1 MSADYD
7 EMRMV
12 VCDRKS
18 ATIKTENGL
27 NDTWTND
34 FNETLQLKPGDRV
47 AVYNSF
53 ISEKGA
59 GTPESIEF
67 KQIHLISKTPKT
79 TTITTTQTIPAGDPR
94 NNSAIAE
101 SGLRTFR
108 SRQFVNTGGAI
119 SRLQPEEVYMDYC
132 DNTEESIE
140 MLDNEASLTL
150 NYYKTMD
157 GLSYFQLPR
166 RWAFDNYRD
175 ITGAFNTAPGQWSD
189 QDGLRRGRTR
199 SEVAQICDDGDL
211 FTIPVA
217 DTQVFR
223 NIDDVYGYVRDD
235 YKLILDNRT
244 DIAVAL
250 PVRGVLRQGRVQKI
264 ILKNDNAR
272 YTILKR
278 KKNLM
283 MPQHLPPNYDPPIN
297 PSLFADFVPPY
308 YAADP
313 ESFDYVVYSDK
324 VDLRVEPGFSSS
336 KYVSEELTRQMRS
349 LKEDQNK
356 KLERTPAT
364 PSNPRDIKTLTTIEQ
379 FVETAT
385 YKRFAT
391 SNDHY
396 GAEKYYHE
404 ILDNSTPPTAPATTV
419 GVDGPTILTFFG
431 GDYTFTT
438 EKNII
443 TYLQQYQYIGCKRP
457 ELYVAGSEANDIFGY
472 QVNSFTPHFTGQVLN
487 TTWFQDN
494 PLQIALQYTPENLL
508 KLKKLMDAQGQHPEL
523 FDPENIMNM
532 YEPTID
538 QFQDTT
544 DNPYVYIE
552 PSISPEGDV
561 ETWVNIDNARYLHM
575 NPHNSSYYN
584 NLLNGDTKLDAN
596 WRNYA
601 QLGCGYY
608 DFRGNFITNV
618 DTGTTD
624 QNQYSRHLNDP
635 GNGGKVSE
643 LRYNSLPFMFH
654 RNPDTKDTLFSNTE
668 VIDETSQGTNYT
680 YGCFG
685 RDSIRGE
692 ILVYPNMIKATNN
705 FGDKI
710 GVGLP
715 NAFFTDQ
722 DGAGNFLIQRG
733 RKVGFDRHFNAWGN
747 ACICLTS
754 GIPRLEY
761 QQAYDGT
768 KDFWGTTTQYG
779 MSGFPLNAPDNNPAE
794 GVYSYQL
801 PGPVTIDNDLQPWL
815 NKAYLGA
822 DAPAIV
828 FDGAHFS
835 FKDLH
840 TPLNKGN
847 LNTLAVGEGSNDE
860 QQVVYKINP
869 QQSYNNLTPTQ
880 LPYEET
886 LEFSY
891 VNSGTADKEKRRM
904 NRNLEPFTIYDT
916 TTGVFIKDFGF
927 NEDVWD
933 ESLWGRLGF
942 TYDQFHNS
950 NPIER
955 QKRYTDFTDTSN
967 ILTTN
972 ADVKSRD
979 IKSWM
984 QNKFG
989 EATYTGTLFHPAQYQ
1004 AFFVTNATPSDP
1016 PIAPATIFLEFLPE
1030 IIAPTDS
1037 VSVVARDY
1045 PTQISHGFYNIRS
1058 DIALNS
1064 ASIMGNGDTGYP
1076 IVGIA
1081 DKTNAIKDF
1090 FISSPS
1096 SITHTITR
1104 PVTLSSITTSITDPN
1119 GTPSRC
1125 SPNSI
1130 VIYRVTR
1137 TVDTS
1142 YNILGDLKRKLAE
1155 LEEQKKSGKK

>member
-1 MSADYD
+1 M
-7 EMRMV
+7 
-12 VCDRKS
+12 
-18 ATIKTENGL
+18 
-27 NDTWTND
+27 
-34 FNETLQLKPGDRV
+34 
-47 AVYNSF
+47 YNSF

-59 GTPESIEF
+59 GTSESIEF
-67 KQIHLISKTPKT
+67 KQIELSSQTPKSQ
-79 TTITTTQTIPAGDPR
+79 TITKTQILPAGDPR
-94 NNSAIAE
+94 NNTALAE
-101 SGLRTFR
+101 SGYRTYRHRAFTAPPT
-108 SRQFVNTGGAI
+108 NNLD
-119 SRLQPEEVYMDYC
+119 RLQPSEVYMEYC
-132 DNTEESIE
+132 ENSDESVT
-140 MLDNEASLTL
+140 MRDNEASVAI

-175 ITGAFNTAPGQWSD
+175 INGVYNTAPKQWAEHD
-189 QDGLRRGRTR
+189 ALRRGRVR
-199 SEVAQICDDGDL
+199 SESVQICDDGDL
-211 FTIPVA
+211 LVPAVA

-223 NIDDVYGYVRDD
+223 NIDEVYGYVLDD
-235 YKLILDNRT
+235 YKLLLDNRD
-244 DIAVAL
+244 DIPVAL
-250 PVRGVLRQGRVQKI
+250 PVRGVLRKGRVQKV
-264 ILKNDNAR
+264 ILKNDNSR

-283 MPQHLPPNYDPPIN
+283 YPQHPLPRYLPPWNAA
-297 PSLFADFVPPY
+297 LEADFIPPY
-308 YAADP
+308 YAAYP
-313 ESFDYVVYSDK
+313 ESFDYVVFADK
-324 VDLRVEPGFSSS
+324 VDLRVEPGFTSSQ
-336 KYVSEELTRQMRS
+336 YVSEELTRQLRS
-349 LKEDQNK
+349 LNK
-356 KLERTPAT
+356 DENTDLLRTPDPTA
-364 PSNPRDIKTLTTIEQ
+364 IKTLTTIEQ

-396 GAEKYYHE
+396 GAEKFYHE
-404 ILDNSTPPTAPATTV
+404 ILDNSTPPTAPATIV
-419 GVDGPTILTFFG
+419 GINGPTDLNKVG
-431 GDYTFTT
+431 NDYQFASPHH
-438 EKNII
+438 II

-472 QVNSFTPHFTGQVLN
+472 QVNSFTPMGQVLN
-487 TTWFQDN
+487 VDWFQEN

-508 KLKKLMDAQGQHPEL
+508 KLKRLMDAQANHPEL
-523 FDPENIMNM
+523 FEKENILNM
-532 YEPTID
+532 YEPTFG
-538 QFQDTT
+538 QYQERT
-544 DNPYVYIE
+544 DNPYVAIVAGTAPAE
-552 PSISPEGDV
+552 QIV
-561 ETWVNIDNARYLHM
+561 ESWVNIDNARYLHM

-584 NLLNGDTKLDAN
+584 NLLDDDDKLDAN
-596 WRNYA
+596 WRDYA

-618 DTGTTD
+618 DTGATD
-624 QNQYSRHLNDP
+624 ANQFSRQLNDTAE
-635 GNGGKVSE
+635 GGRVAE

-654 RNPDTKDTLFSNTE
+654 RNPDLADTLFSNE
-668 VIDETSQGTNYT
+668 LVINENSEGGNYT

-685 RDSIRGE
+685 RDSVRGE

-705 FGDKI
+705 FGDPI

-768 KDFWGTTTQYG
+768 KDFWGTTAQYG
-779 MSGFPLNAPDNNPAE
+779 MSGFPLNAPDNNPVE
-794 GVYSYQL
+794 GIYSHRL
-801 PGPVTIDNDLQPWL
+801 PSGVEIENDLQPFL

-828 FDGAHFS
+828 YDGAHFS

-847 LNTLAVGEGSNDE
+847 LNTLAGNTLDSGDE
-860 QQVVYKINP
+860 DQVVYKINP

-886 LEFSY
+886 LKFSY
-891 VNSGTADKEKRRM
+891 GPIGSANQEKRRM
-904 NRNLEPFTIYDT
+904 NRNLDPFTVYDT
-916 TTGVFIKDFGF
+916 TTGIFIQDFGF
-927 NEDVWD
+927 TEDVWND
-933 ESLWGRLGF
+933 SLWGRLGF

-950 NPIER
+950 NTLER

-989 EATYTGTLFHPAQYQ
+989 EATYTGMLFHPAQFTAFQ
-1004 AFFVTNATPSDP
+1004 ATNSTPSAP
-1016 PIAPATIFLEFLPE
+1016 PIAATTALLEFLPE

-1037 VSVVARDY
+1037 VSIVARDY

-1058 DIALNS
+1058 DIALNAQS
-1064 ASIMGNGDTGYP
+1064 VLGGGDTAYP

-1081 DKTNAIKDF
+1081 DKTNSLKDF

-1104 PVTLSSITTSITDPN
+1104 PVTISSITTSICDPD
-1119 GTPSRC
+1119 GTPARC
-1125 SPNSI
+1125 SPNSVI
-1130 VIYRVTR
+1130 IYRVTR
-1137 TVDTS
+1137 TIDTS
-1142 YNILGDLKRKLAE
+1142 FDILGDLKRKLQE
-1155 LEEQKKSGKK
+1155 LEEEKKTGKK